1 MNTPIKRIENKVQG
15 VLDALAKLDKTM
27 SANSAALTDE
37 DKDKIGKA
45 LMLRRQAL
53 HRSQKAVA
61 KLAGTTASAVSHI
74 ERGLRQPSADLLTRL
89 AGAVDCSAYDQL
101 AGTVS
106 APRENLH
113 VTRVLNAM
121 KTLPPSQQ
129 EHVADYCEFLLKK
142 AERHPRP

>member
-1 MNTPIKRIENKVQG
+1 MQ
-15 VLDALAKLDKTM
+15 
-27 SANSAALTDE
+27 
-37 DKDKIGKA
+37 
-45 LMLRRQAL
+45 RRQAL

-61 KLAGTTASAVSHI
+61 ELAGTTASAVSHI

-89 AGAVDCSAYDQL
+89 AAAVDCSANDLL

-129 EHVADYCEFLLKK
+129 EHLADYCEFLLKK
-142 AERHPRP
+142 VERQLRP